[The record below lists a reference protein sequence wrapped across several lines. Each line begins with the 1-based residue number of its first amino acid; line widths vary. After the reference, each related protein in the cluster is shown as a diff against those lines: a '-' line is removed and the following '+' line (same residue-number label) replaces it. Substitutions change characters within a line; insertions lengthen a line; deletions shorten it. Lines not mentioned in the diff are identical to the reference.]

1 MKARHLSLIVV
12 FAVLAA
18 ILTGC
23 ATTSSLSFKQRYA
36 IFRVERIFKTYNKH
50 YAARDE
56 IIEIIK
62 GTGANLNEIVE
73 IAGFAASRGSNT
85 PVYVEIARYAS
96 ISKYASEEFVTL
108 ARRIKPH
115 TTPSDWKPAAE
126 ALAFAES
133 EEEAQKITLPAAK

>member
-1 MKARHLSLIVV
+1 MKARYLSLIILL
-12 FAVLAA
+12 AILAA
-18 ILTGC
+18 LLSGC

-62 GTGANLNEIVE
+62 STQINLNEIVE
-73 IAGFAASRGSNT
+73 IASFAASRGSNT

-96 ISKYASEEFVTL
+96 IAQYASDEFVTL
-108 ARRIKPH
+108 AIRVKPH

-126 ALAFAES
+126 ALALAGS
-133 EEEAQKITLPAAK
+133 EEEVRELRRELF